1 MVLFCFMFR
10 LENIRLNFA
19 QRPIFDGIDL
29 FIGENDKI
37 GLVGK
42 NGAGKTTLFKVI
54 IGDQGVDAGNI
65 SKPKEYAIGYL
76 PQELIFNSKLSVKEE
91 VSKAFEVTQHLERK
105 IESISQELAE
115 REDYET
121 QSYLDLAEELNR
133 ISTQLGIYD
142 VDSQDQ
148 QIEVVLLGLG
158 FLPEEF
164 QRPLASFSGGWQ
176 MRVALAKILLQKPD
190 LLLLDEPT
198 NHLDIESIQWL
209 EDYLK
214 NYSGAVMLIS
224 HDRLFLDNVTNRTAE
239 LLNGS
244 IFDYNAPY
252 TKFVE
257 LRKDVIEKQ
266 IEAKKNQEREIKQ
279 TEDLINKFRA
289 KANKAA
295 FAQSLIKKLD
305 KMDVIEVDDEDDSS
319 LGFRFQ
325 PAPRAGKVV
334 VKGQGLSKSY
344 GSKEI
349 FKGLDFEIMRGQKV
363 ALIGKNGVGKTTMT
377 KVIAGETSYEGECE
391 LGYNVDVGYYTQNQ
405 SDELPPNLTA
415 LEVIENEATGEYRK
429 KVRSLL
435 GAFMF
440 SGDDVFKKVKVLSGG
455 EKARLALCKL
465 MLHQYNFLILD
476 EPTNHLD
483 MRSKE
488 VLKQAIMAYDG
499 TLLVVS
505 HDRDFLQGLANPVIE
520 MHDSSIT
527 TFPGNISEFL
537 ERKRADSIKQYE
549 YTKSTTKE
557 KSKRDTEASGISEK
571 QKWKLNKRITSLE
584 KEIEKVE
591 SHIGELEAKE
601 IDHSDSEKIQ
611 SHLLALSQAR
621 KKLDKKMAEWEEVTT
636 KLEG

>member
-1 MVLFCFMFR
+1 MFR

-54 IGDQGVDAGNI
+54 IGDQGVDEGHI
-65 SKPKEYAIGYL
+65 SKPKEYGIGYL
-76 PQELIFNSKLSVKEE
+76 PQELAFNSDLSVKEE

-105 IESISQELAE
+105 IESISKELGE
-115 REDYET
+115 REDYE
-121 QSYLDLAEELNR
+121 SEEYMDLAEELNR

-148 QIEVVLLGLG
+148 QIELVLLGLG
-158 FLPEEF
+158 FLKEEF
-164 QRPLASFSGGWQ
+164 KKPLSAFSGGWQ
-176 MRVALAKILLQKPD
+176 MRVALAKILLQKPN

-214 NYSGAVMLIS
+214 NYSGAVVLIS

-244 IFDYNAPY
+244 IFDYNAAY
-252 TKFVE
+252 SRFVE

-266 IEAKKNQEREIKQ
+266 IEAKKNQEKEIKQ

-305 KMDVIEVDDEDDSS
+305 KMERIEVDEEDDSAMD
-319 LGFRFQ
+319 FRFQ

-344 GSKEI
+344 GSKQI
-349 FKGLDFEIMRGQKV
+349 FKGLDFEILRGQKV

-377 KVIAGETSYEGECE
+377 KVIAGETSYEGDCE

-520 MHDSSIT
+520 MHDSAIT
-527 TFPGNISEFL
+527 TFPGTISEFL
-537 ERKRADSIKQYE
+537 QRKRAESIKQYE
-549 YTKSTTKE
+549 YIKNSPKEKVKKST
-557 KSKRDTEASGISEK
+557 GVSEK
-571 QKWKLNKRITSLE
+571 DKWKLNKRLSALE

-591 SHIGELEAKE
+591 DQISKLEME
-601 IDHSDSEKIQ
+601 GVNLDHTDPEKIQ
-611 SHLLALSQAR
+611 AHSSMLETAQ
-621 KKLDKKMAEWEEVTT
+621 KKLEKKMTEWEEVTT

>member
-10 LENIRLNFA
+10 LENICLNFA

-54 IGDQGVDAGNI
+54 IGEQGVDDGHV
-65 SKPKEYAIGYL
+65 SKPKEYTIGYL
-76 PQELIFNSKLSVKEE
+76 PQELVFNSQLSVKEE
-91 VSKAFEVTQHLERK
+91 VAKAFEVTQQLERR
-105 IESISQELAE
+105 IESISKELAE

-121 QSYLDLAEELNR
+121 DGYLDLAEELNR

-142 VDSQDQ
+142 IDSQDQ
-148 QIEVVLLGLG
+148 QIELVLLGLG
-158 FLPEEF
+158 FMAEEF
-164 QRPLASFSGGWQ
+164 RRPLQSFSGGWQ
-176 MRVALAKILLQKPD
+176 MRIALAKILLQKPD

-214 NYSGAVMLIS
+214 NYAGAVVLIS
-224 HDRLFLDNVTNRTAE
+224 HDRLFLDNVTNRTVE
-239 LLNGS
+239 LINGS
-244 IFDYNAPY
+244 AFDYNAPY
-252 TKFVE
+252 SRFVE
-257 LRKDVIEKQ
+257 LRQDVIEKQ

-305 KMDVIEVDDEDDSS
+305 KMERIEVDEEDDSAMD
-319 LGFRFQ
+319 FRFQ

-334 VKGQGLSKSY
+334 VKATDLSKSY
-344 GSKEI
+344 GTKQV
-349 FKGLDFEIMRGQKV
+349 FTGLNFEILRGQKV

-415 LEVIENEATGEYRK
+415 LEVIENEATGEFRK

-505 HDRDFLQGLANPVIE
+505 HDRDFLQGLANPIIE

-527 TFPGNISEFL
+527 TFPGSITEFL
-537 ERKRADSIKQYE
+537 ERKRSESIKQYE
-549 YTKSTTKE
+549 YIKNTPKQKAKIT
-557 KSKRDTEASGISEK
+557 SGVSEK
-571 QKWKLNKRITSLE
+571 EKWKLNKRSTALE

-591 SHIGELEAKE
+591 IKIAELETEAVNL
-601 IDHSDSEKIQ
+601 DHSDPEKIQ
-611 SHLLALSQAR
+611 SHNIALDLAR
-621 KKLDKKMAEWEEVTT
+621 KKMEKKMIEWEEVTT

>member
-10 LENIRLNFA
+10 LESIRLNFA

-29 FIGENDKI
+29 FIGQNDKI

-54 IGDQGVDAGNI
+54 IGQQGVDEGTV
-65 SKPKEYAIGYL
+65 SKPKEYGIGYL
-76 PQELIFNSKLSVKEE
+76 PQELAFKSNLSVKEE
-91 VSKAFEVTQHLERK
+91 VSKAFEVTQHLEKK
-105 IESISQELAE
+105 IDQISDDLSS
-115 REDYET
+115 REDYE
-121 QSYLDLAEELNR
+121 SEAYLDLAEELNR

-148 QIEVVLLGLG
+148 QIELVLLGLG
-158 FLPEEF
+158 FEPSDF
-164 QRPLASFSGGWQ
+164 QKPLSAFSGGWQ

-209 EDYLK
+209 EEYLK

-224 HDRLFLDNVTNRTAE
+224 HDRLFLDNVTNRTVE

-244 IFDYNAPY
+244 LYDYNAPY
-252 TKFVE
+252 SRFVE
-257 LRKDVIEKQ
+257 LRKDIIEKQ
-266 IEAKKNQEREIKQ
+266 IEAKKNQDREIKQ

-305 KMDVIEVDDEDDSS
+305 KMERIEVDDEDESS
-319 LGFRFQ
+319 MDFRFQ
-325 PAPRAGKVV
+325 TAPRAGKVV
-334 VKGQGLSKSY
+334 VKGENLSKSY
-344 GSKEI
+344 GSKKV
-349 FKGLDFEIMRGQKV
+349 FDGLNFEITRGQKV

-377 KVIAGETSYEGECE
+377 KVIAGEISYDGDCE

-405 SDELPPNLTA
+405 SDELPQDLTA

-429 KVRSLL
+429 RVRSLL

-483 MRSKE
+483 MRSKD
-488 VLKQAIMAYDG
+488 VLKKALLEYDG

-520 MHDSSIT
+520 MHNSSIT
-527 TFPGNISEFL
+527 SFPGTISEFL
-537 ERKRADSIKQYE
+537 EKKKSQSIKAYE
-549 YTKSTTKE
+549 HVKTVKQDKQKKT
-557 KSKRDTEASGISEK
+557 DGVSEK
-571 QKWKLNKRITSLE
+571 ERWKLNKRLGALE
-584 KEIEKVE
+584 KEIEKAE
-591 SHIGELEAKE
+591 HHIAELEGTE
-601 IDHSDSEKIQ
+601 VDHSDSEKIQ
-611 SHLLALSQAR
+611 AHLFALSQAR
-621 KKLDKKMAEWEEVTT
+621 KKLDKKMEEWEEVTL
-636 KLEG
+636 KLED

>member
-1 MVLFCFMFR
+1 MFR

-29 FIGENDKI
+29 FVGESDKI

-54 IGDQGVDAGNI
+54 IGEQGIDEGRV
-65 SKPKEYAIGYL
+65 SKPKEYNIGYL
-76 PQELIFNSKLSVKEE
+76 PQELEFNSRLSVKEE
-91 VSKAFEVTQHLERK
+91 VSKAFEVTQKLEK
-105 IESISQELAE
+105 KMELISQELAQ
-115 REDYET
+115 REDYES
-121 QSYLDLAEELNR
+121 QGYLDLAEDLNR
-133 ISTQLGIYD
+133 VSTQLGIFD

-148 QIEVVLLGLG
+148 QIELVLLGLG

-164 QRPLASFSGGWQ
+164 KKPLSDFSGGWQ

-214 NYSGAVMLIS
+214 NYAGAVMLIS
-224 HDRLFLDNVTNRTAE
+224 HDRLFLDNVTNRTVE
-239 LLNGS
+239 LINGS
-244 IFDYNAPY
+244 LFDYNAPY
-252 TKFVE
+252 SKFVE
-257 LRKDVIEKQ
+257 LRKDIIEKQ
-266 IEAKKNQEREIKQ
+266 IEAKKNQDREIKQ

-295 FAQSLIKKLD
+295 FAQSLLKKLD
-305 KMDVIEVDDEDDSS
+305 KMERIEVDQEDDASMD
-319 LGFRFQ
+319 FRFQ

-334 VKGQGLSKSY
+334 VKGKGLSKSY
-344 GSKEI
+344 GSKQV
-349 FKGLDFEIMRGQKV
+349 FKGLDFEILRGQKV

-377 KVIAGETSYEGECE
+377 KVIAGETTYEGECE

-505 HDRDFLQGLANPVIE
+505 HDRDFLQGLVNPVIE
-520 MHDSSIT
+520 MHGASIT
-527 TFPGNISEFL
+527 TFPGTISEFL
-537 ERKRADSIKQYE
+537 DRKKSESIREYE
-549 YTKSTTKE
+549 YIKNAPQKQSVK
-557 KSKRDTEASGISEK
+557 KDSSVSEK
-571 QKWKLNKRITSLE
+571 EKWKLNKRLGSLE

-591 SHIGELEAKE
+591 SRIAELEATE
-601 IDHSDSEKIQ
+601 VDHTDSEKIQ
-611 SHLLALSQAR
+611 AHLFALSQAR
-621 KKLDKKMAEWEEVTT
+621 KKLDKKMIEWEEVTM
-636 KLEG
+636 KLEE

>member
-1 MVLFCFMFR
+1 MFR

-29 FIGENDKI
+29 FIGETDKI

-54 IGDQGVDAGNI
+54 IGEQGIDEGQV
-65 SKPKEYAIGYL
+65 SKPKEYGIGYL
-76 PQELIFNSKLSVKEE
+76 PQELAFNSDLSVKEE

-105 IESISQELAE
+105 IESISKELGE
-115 REDYET
+115 REDYESD
-121 QSYLDLAEELNR
+121 SYMDLAEELNR

-148 QIEVVLLGLG
+148 QIELVLLGLG
-158 FLPEEF
+158 FLKEEF
-164 QRPLASFSGGWQ
+164 AKPLSAFSGGWQ

-214 NYSGAVMLIS
+214 NYSGAVVLIS
-224 HDRLFLDNVTNRTAE
+224 HDRLFLDNVTNRTVE
-239 LLNGS
+239 LINGS
-244 IFDYNAPY
+244 SFDYNAAY
-252 TKFVE
+252 SRFVE
-257 LRKDVIEKQ
+257 LRRDVIEKQ
-266 IEAKKNQEREIKQ
+266 IESKKNQEKEIKQ

-305 KMDVIEVDDEDDSS
+305 KMERIEVDEEDDSAMD
-319 LGFRFQ
+319 FRFQ
-325 PAPRAGKVV
+325 PAPRSGKVV
-334 VKGQGLSKSY
+334 VKGVGLSKSY
-344 GSKEI
+344 GPKQI
-349 FKGLDFEIMRGQKV
+349 FKGLDFEILRGQKV

-377 KVIAGETSYEGECE
+377 KVIAGETGYEGECE

-527 TFPGNISEFL
+527 TFPGSISEFL
-537 ERKRADSIKQYE
+537 EKKRSDSIKQYE
-549 YTKSTTKE
+549 YIKNTPKAKAKKS
-557 KSKRDTEASGISEK
+557 SGVSEK
-571 QKWKLNKRITSLE
+571 EKWKLNKRLTSLE
-584 KEIEKVE
+584 KEIEKAE
-591 SHIGELEAKE
+591 NQIAELEREAANL
-601 IDHSDSEKIQ
+601 DHTDAEKIQ
-611 SHLLALSQAR
+611 SHNSALEAAR
-621 KKLDKKMAEWEEVTT
+621 KKLEKKMEEWEDLTV
-636 KLEG
+636 KLED

>member
-54 IGDQGVDAGNI
+54 IGDQGVDEGTI
-65 SKPKEYAIGYL
+65 SKPKEYTIGYL
-76 PQELIFNSKLSVKEE
+76 PQELIFNSNLSVKEE
-91 VSKAFEVTQHLERK
+91 VSKAFEVTQHLEKK
-105 IESISQELAE
+105 IESISQELTE

-121 QSYLDLAEELNR
+121 QSYLDLAEDLNR
-133 ISTQLGIYD
+133 ISTQLGIFD

-305 KMDVIEVDDEDDSS
+305 KMDRIEVDDEDDSS
-319 LGFRFQ
+319 MDFRFQ

-334 VKGQGLSKSY
+334 VKGQRLSKSY

-349 FKGLDFEIMRGQKV
+349 FKGLDFEILRGQKV

-377 KVIAGETSYEGECE
+377 KVIAGETSYEGECQ

-520 MHDSSIT
+520 MYDSSIT

-557 KSKRDTEASGISEK
+557 KSKRDTADSGISEK
-571 QKWKLNKRITSLE
+571 EKWKLNKRMTSLE

-591 SHIGELEAKE
+591 SRIEELEATE

-611 SHLLALSQAR
+611 SHLFALSQAR

-636 KLEG
+636 RLEG

>member
-1 MVLFCFMFR
+1 MFR
-10 LENIRLNFA
+10 LENIQLNFA

-29 FIGENDKI
+29 FIGESDKI

-54 IGDQGVDAGNI
+54 IGDQGIDEGRV
-65 SKPKEYAIGYL
+65 SKPKEYGIGYL
-76 PQELIFNSKLSVKEE
+76 PQELAFNSQLTVKEE
-91 VSKAFEVTQHLERK
+91 VSKAFSITQQLEKR
-105 IESISQELAE
+105 IESISNELAE
-115 REDYET
+115 REDYE
-121 QSYLDLAEELNR
+121 SEDYLGLAEDLNR
-133 ISTQLGIYD
+133 ISTQLGVFD

-148 QIEVVLLGLG
+148 QIELVLLGLG
-158 FLPEEF
+158 FVSEDF
-164 QRPLASFSGGWQ
+164 SKPLSAFSGGWQ

-214 NYSGAVMLIS
+214 NYAGAVVLIS
-224 HDRLFLDNVTNRTAE
+224 HDRLFLDNVTNRTVE
-239 LLNGS
+239 LINGS
-244 IFDYNAPY
+244 LFDYNAPY
-252 TKFVE
+252 SKFVE

-266 IEAKKNQEREIKQ
+266 IEAKKNQDREIKQ

-305 KMDVIEVDDEDDSS
+305 KMERIEVDEEDESS
-319 LGFRFQ
+319 MDFRFQ

-334 VKGQGLSKSY
+334 VKGTGLSKSY
-344 GSKEI
+344 GNKKVFE
-349 FKGLDFEIMRGQKV
+349 GLDFEILRGQKV

-377 KVIAGETSYEGECE
+377 KVIAGETSYEGDCE

-405 SDELPPNLTA
+405 SDELPPDLTA

-505 HDRDFLQGLANPVIE
+505 HDRDFLQGLVNPVIE
-520 MHDSSIT
+520 MHGSSIT
-527 TFPGNISEFL
+527 SFPGTISEFL
-537 ERKRADSIKQYE
+537 ERKKSQSIKEYE
-549 YTKSTTKE
+549 YVKNAPKKQSVKS
-557 KSKRDTEASGISEK
+557 EAGVSEK
-571 QKWKLNKRITSLE
+571 EKWKLNKRLGGLE

-591 SHIGELEAKE
+591 KHIAELEATE
-601 IDHSDSEKIQ
+601 VDHTDSEKIQ
-611 SHLLALSQAR
+611 AHLFALSQAR
-621 KKLDKKMAEWEEVTT
+621 NKLDKKMKEWEEVTM
-636 KLEG
+636 KLEE

>member
-19 QRPIFDGIDL
+19 QRPIFDGINL

-54 IGDQGVDAGNI
+54 IGDQGTDEGGV
-65 SKPKEYAIGYL
+65 SKPKEYVVGYL
-76 PQELIFNSKLSVKEE
+76 PQELVFNSTLSVKAE
-91 VSKAFEVTQHLERK
+91 VSKAFEVTQLLEQR
-105 IESISQELAE
+105 IESISQELTE
-115 REDYET
+115 REDYE
-121 QSYLDLAEELNR
+121 SDEYLDLAEELNR

-148 QIEVVLLGLG
+148 QIDLVLLGLG
-158 FLPEEF
+158 FLAEEF
-164 QRPLASFSGGWQ
+164 QKPLASFSGGWQ

-214 NYSGAVMLIS
+214 NYSGAVVLIS
-224 HDRLFLDNVTNRTAE
+224 HDRLFLDNVTNRTVE
-239 LLNGS
+239 LINGS
-244 IFDYNAPY
+244 LFDYNAAY
-252 TKFVE
+252 SRFVE
-257 LRKDVIEKQ
+257 LRRDVIEKQ

-279 TEDLINKFRA
+279 TEELINKFRA

-305 KMDVIEVDDEDDSS
+305 KMERIEVDEEDDSS
-319 LGFRFQ
+319 MGFRFQ

-334 VKGQGLSKSY
+334 VKGTGLSKSY
-344 GSKEI
+344 GSKQI
-349 FKGLDFEIMRGQKV
+349 FKGIDFEILRGQKV

-415 LEVIENEATGEYRK
+415 LEVIENEATGDYRK

-435 GAFMF
+435 GSFMF
-440 SGDDVFKKVKVLSGG
+440 SGDDVYKKVKVLSGG

-483 MRSKE
+483 MQSKE

-527 TFPGNISEFL
+527 TFPGSISEFL
-537 ERKRADSIKQYE
+537 EIKRSESIKQYE
-549 YTKSTTKE
+549 YIKNKP
-557 KSKRDTEASGISEK
+557 KQKVKNASGASEK
-571 QKWKLNKRITSLE
+571 EKWKLNKRLASLE

-591 SHIGELEAKE
+591 SQIANLEMERAN
-601 IDHSDSEKIQ
+601 IDHSDPKSIQ
-611 SHLLALSQAR
+611 SHNSAR
-621 KKLDKKMAEWEEVTT
+621 ETAGKKLDKKMVEWEEVTT
-636 KLEG
+636 KLEA

>member
-29 FIGENDKI
+29 FIGVNDKI

-54 IGDQGVDAGNI
+54 TAAQGTDEGRV
-65 SKPKEYAIGYL
+65 SMPKGYRIGYL
-76 PQELIFNSKLSVKEE
+76 PQELAFNSNLSVKEE
-91 VSKAFEVTQHLERK
+91 VSQAFEVTILLEKR
-105 IESISQELAE
+105 IEEISQQLTE
-115 REDYET
+115 REDYEST
-121 QSYLDLAEELNR
+121 EYLSLAEELNNV
-133 ISTQLGIYD
+133 STQLGVYD
-142 VDSQDQ
+142 IGSQDQ
-148 QIEVVLLGLG
+148 QIELVLLGLG
-158 FLPEEF
+158 FESNEF
-164 QRPLASFSGGWQ
+164 AKPLSAFSGGWQ

-209 EDYLK
+209 EEYLK
-214 NYSGAVMLIS
+214 NYAGAVMLIS
-224 HDRLFLDNVTNRTAE
+224 HDRLFLDNVTNRTVE

-244 IFDYNAPY
+244 LFDYNAPY
-252 TKFVE
+252 SRFVE
-257 LRKDVIEKQ
+257 LRKDIIEKQ
-266 IEAKKNQEREIKQ
+266 IEAKKNQDREIKQ

-305 KMDVIEVDDEDDSS
+305 KMERIEIDDQDESGMD
-319 LGFRFQ
+319 FRFQ

-334 VKGQGLSKSY
+334 VKGEGLSKSY
-344 GSKEI
+344 GEKNVFE
-349 FKGLDFEIMRGQKV
+349 GLNFEILRGQKV

-377 KVIAGETSYEGECE
+377 KAIAGETSYDGECE

-415 LEVIENEATGEYRK
+415 LEVIENEAVGEYRK

-483 MRSKE
+483 MKSKD
-488 VLKQAIMAYDG
+488 VLKQALMAYDG

-520 MHDSSIT
+520 MQNSSIT
-527 TFPGNISEFL
+527 TFPGSIGEFL
-537 ERKRADSIKQYE
+537 ERKKSQSIKEYE
-549 YTKSTTKE
+549 HVKSQSKTREKKGSGVSEKE
-557 KSKRDTEASGISEK
+557 KW
-571 QKWKLNKRITSLE
+571 QLNKRLASLE
-584 KEIEKVE
+584 KEIEKAE
-591 SHIGELEAKE
+591 NRISELEATE
-601 IDHSDSEKIQ
+601 IDHTDSEKIQ
-611 SHLLALSQAR
+611 QHLFALTQAR
-621 KKLDKKMAEWEEVTT
+621 NKLDKKMEEWEEVTL
-636 KLEG
+636 KLEE

>member
-1 MVLFCFMFR
+1 MFR
-10 LENIRLNFA
+10 LENIQLNFA

-29 FIGENDKI
+29 FIGESDKI

-54 IGDQGVDAGNI
+54 IGDQGIDEGRV
-65 SKPKEYAIGYL
+65 SKPKEYGIGYL
-76 PQELIFNSKLSVKEE
+76 PQELAFNSQLTVKEE
-91 VSKAFEVTQHLERK
+91 VSKAFSITQQLEKR
-105 IESISQELAE
+105 IESISNELAE
-115 REDYET
+115 REDYE
-121 QSYLDLAEELNR
+121 SEDYLGLAEDLNR
-133 ISTQLGIYD
+133 ISTQLGVFD

-148 QIEVVLLGLG
+148 QIELVLLGLG
-158 FLPEEF
+158 FVSEDF
-164 QRPLASFSGGWQ
+164 SKPLSAFSGGWQ

-214 NYSGAVMLIS
+214 NYAGAVVLIS
-224 HDRLFLDNVTNRTAE
+224 HDRLFLDNVTNRTVE
-239 LLNGS
+239 LINGS
-244 IFDYNAPY
+244 LFDYNAAY
-252 TKFVE
+252 SKFVE

-266 IEAKKNQEREIKQ
+266 IEAKKNQDREIKQ

-305 KMDVIEVDDEDDSS
+305 KMERIEIDEEDESS
-319 LGFRFQ
+319 MDFRFQ

-334 VKGQGLSKSY
+334 VKGTGLSKSY
-344 GSKEI
+344 GNKKVFE
-349 FKGLDFEIMRGQKV
+349 GLDFEILRGQKV

-377 KVIAGETSYEGECE
+377 KVIAGETSYEGDCE

-405 SDELPPNLTA
+405 SDELPPDLTA

-505 HDRDFLQGLANPVIE
+505 HDRDFLQGLVNPVIE
-520 MHDSSIT
+520 MHGSSIT
-527 TFPGNISEFL
+527 SFPGTISEFL
-537 ERKRADSIKQYE
+537 ERKKSQSIKEYE
-549 YTKSTTKE
+549 YVKNAPKKQSVKS
-557 KSKRDTEASGISEK
+557 EAGVSEK
-571 QKWKLNKRITSLE
+571 EKWKLNKRLGGLE

-591 SHIGELEAKE
+591 KHIAELEATE
-601 IDHSDSEKIQ
+601 VDHTDSEKIQ
-611 SHLLALSQAR
+611 AHLFALSQAR
-621 KKLDKKMAEWEEVTT
+621 NKLDKKMKEWEEVTM
-636 KLEG
+636 KLEE

>member
-29 FIGENDKI
+29 FIGQNDKI

-54 IGDQGVDAGNI
+54 TSDQGTDEGRV
-65 SKPKEYAIGYL
+65 SKPKEYQVGYL
-76 PQELIFNSKLSVKEE
+76 PQELAFNSNLSVKDE
-91 VSKAFEVTQHLERK
+91 VSKAFEVTILLEK
-105 IESISQELAE
+105 KMEEISKQLAE
-115 REDYET
+115 RDDYE
-121 QSYLDLAEELNR
+121 SSEYLDLAEELNK

-148 QIEVVLLGLG
+148 QIELVLLGLG
-158 FLPEEF
+158 FEPNEF
-164 QRPLASFSGGWQ
+164 SKPLSEFSGGWQ

-209 EDYLK
+209 EEYLK
-214 NYSGAVMLIS
+214 NYAGAVVLIS
-224 HDRLFLDNVTNRTAE
+224 HDRLFLDNVTNRTVE

-244 IFDYNAPY
+244 LFDYNAPY
-252 TKFVE
+252 SRFVE

-266 IEAKKNQEREIKQ
+266 IEAKKNQDREIKQ
-279 TEDLINKFRA
+279 TEELINKFRA

-305 KMDVIEVDDEDDSS
+305 KMERIEIDDQDDSS
-319 LGFRFQ
+319 MDFRFQ

-334 VKGQGLSKSY
+334 VKGENLSKAY
-344 GSKEI
+344 GNKQV
-349 FKGLDFEIMRGQKV
+349 FKGLNFEILRGQKV

-377 KVIAGETSYEGECE
+377 KAIAGETRYEGDCE

-405 SDELPPNLTA
+405 SDELPPDLTA
-415 LEVIENEATGEYRK
+415 LEVIENEAVGDYRK

-465 MLHQYNFLILD
+465 MLHQHNFLILD

-483 MRSKE
+483 MKSKD
-488 VLKQAIMAYDG
+488 VLKQALMAYDG

-505 HDRDFLQGLANPVIE
+505 HDRDFLEGLADPVIE
-520 MHDSSIT
+520 MHNSSIT
-527 TFPGNISEFL
+527 TFPGTISEFL
-537 ERKRADSIKQYE
+537 ERKKSQSIKEYE
-549 YTKSTTKE
+549 HVKSQSKSKE
-557 KSKRDTEASGISEK
+557 KKVSGISEK
-571 QKWKLNKRITSLE
+571 EKWQLKKRLGALE
-584 KEIEKVE
+584 KEIEKTE
-591 SHIGELEAKE
+591 KMISELEAKE
-601 IDHSDSEKIQ
+601 IDHADSEKIQ
-611 SHLLALSQAR
+611 LHLFALTQAR
-621 KKLDKKMAEWEEVTT
+621 NKLDKKMEEWEKVTL
-636 KLEG
+636 KLEEQQ